1 MEVRDRGFSFQTF
14 HEPAGNVAHVR
25 AAYRRFQTQA
35 PIRRTQKFEMEFFGR
50 GAGMELGVMALP
62 RRAPP
67 QAMSAVRRERAAA
80 VRTTD
85 IVTTATT
92 TAALAPILARAN
104 RAGWHLPR
112 RPQPSRRGPRRIPP
126 QRQPLPRSARAR
138 AVQPDFQS
146 PFDRDWI
153 DWDLEP
159 PDFPDPTDPPGGGG
173 GGGGGLFHSQVLI
186 ELFIF
191 GADQPLQTW
200 LLDEGV
206 GPRIRKVK
214 FEIQGFPSPDSPM
227 LRTGWWRMVV
237 TPIGPDPIEI
247 EITADVFL
255 GDVPIRTTPL
265 GVRLANH
272 IFRVGLEALVP
283 NAEVSGST
291 ARVSIGREIAE
302 LLDVEPLLFSEGIS
316 PGSSNAKLRSL
327 NITTVSGA
335 ELHTIAREHYKE
347 RAKRTPVGNNLSGE
361 QLEELA
367 RFMFKSRFLRLSQ
380 VQPDYV
386 CIRIQAAFSDA
397 SVSVSGFDVASLRG
411 ELGEFIIAFDRTL
424 TRVLPFSFL
433 DVKFS
438 TVARIFISII
448 DLFTEVPSNVN
459 ALVEQLLSAQERHIL
474 KYVRLFVGR
483 AVGLN
488 SFVHEFKLQ
497 NSAWQI
503 RHSNDPVIPR
513 PGDTVTPPIHG
524 GPLDGGVITMM
535 ARGGVFG
542 DMPPVPLAEV
552 PAPPEPAP
560 IAAATLPAGFLPPPQ
575 QLTLLDQHQS
585 VVVVM
590 MENRSFDH
598 LLGDLMHARP
608 RTTNAY
614 DGAPAGIQN
623 AGVAGFLRGVPTVRT
638 RDLHLGTAIPVSPA
652 HSFHP
657 VQFQIGDGTE
667 QGRSTGDMKGFA
679 RDLYRRTDSPQLAL
693 TVYGEADLPVY
704 YKLADEFC
712 VCDRWFA
719 AHPGPT
725 WPNRFATIM
734 GRIPELDNFEI
745 DDPRIG
751 YLKYRNVFDVLT
763 SAGIDWRV
771 FESDLS
777 LVRMFDRYR
786 LDDRHVVPIDDDND
800 GLEAT
805 LRKPGPLPRVMF
817 VEPNFTDIP
826 PLATAND
833 DLPPTDLKHGQA
845 FISRICDLIWDAG
858 RFRDVLLVITY
869 DEHGGFYDHVP
880 PPGSPKGEPRSIP
893 PLMEGGPTF
902 LGVRVPAFVVSPFVS
917 AGKAEKTI
925 FDHTSILKTIL
936 LHNRSRLGENTLTS
950 FGERVN
956 QGNDLSAVFD
966 LTTPRQNPVPF
977 VRRRPSGPPSRFE
990 GLVDF
995 ASVLELTS
1003 SFASGMPSIT
1013 LPETATLD
1021 GSRERTPRV
1030 ITITERIP
1038 TPPEAE
1044 DPGDFH
1050 LALARMLRPRIL
1062 R

>member
-1 MEVRDRGFSFQTF
+1 MDVRDRGFSFQTF

-35 PIRRTQKFEMEFFGR
+35 PISRTQKFELEFFGR

-62 RRAPP
+62 RRATP
-67 QAMSAVRRERAAA
+67 QAMAAVRRERAAT
-80 VRTTD
+80 VRTMN
-85 IVTTATT
+85 VTTMAAA
-92 TAALAPILARAN
+92 TAATPIAAVAPRMLARVNPA
-104 RAGWHLPR
+104 APAIETE
-112 RPQPSRRGPRRIPP
+112 PAPTVPAS
-126 QRQPLPRSARAR
+126 SALST
-138 AVQPDFQS
+138 VPPDFHS
-146 PFDRDWI
+146 SFDHDWL

-159 PDFPDPTDPPGGGG
+159 PTFPDPPVPPGGGG
-173 GGGGGLFHSQVLI
+173 GGGGGGSFHSQVMI

-191 GADQPLQTW
+191 GANQPVQTW
-200 LLDEGV
+200 LLEEGV

-214 FEIQGFPSPDSPM
+214 FEIQGFPTPDSPM

-237 TPIGPDPIEI
+237 TPIGPDPVEI

-265 GVRLANH
+265 AVRLANH

-283 NAEVSGST
+283 DAEVDGST

-302 LLDVEPLLFSEGIS
+302 LMDADPLLLSESIS
-316 PGSSNAKLRSL
+316 PASSHAKLRSL

-335 ELHTIAREHYKE
+335 ELHTIARDHYKE
-347 RAKRTPVGNNLSGE
+347 RAKRFPGANNLNDQQLE
-361 QLEELA
+361 QLAATL
-367 RFMFKSRFLRLSQ
+367 FKSRFLRLSQ
-380 VQPDYV
+380 VQSDYV
-386 CIRIQAAFSDA
+386 CIRIQAAFSNA

-411 ELGEFIIAFDRTL
+411 DLGEFIIAFDRTL

-438 TVARIFISII
+438 TLASIAI
-448 DLFTEVPSNVN
+448 EIVSLFTEVPSNVN
-459 ALVEQLLSAQERHIL
+459 ALLEQLLSAQESHVL
-474 KYVRLFVGR
+474 KYVRLFLGR

-488 SFVHEFKLQ
+488 SFVHEVRLQ
-497 NSAWQI
+497 NGAWQI
-503 RHSNDPVIPR
+503 RHSDDPVIPQ
-513 PGDTVTPPIHG
+513 PGDVAHPPIG
-524 GPLDGGVITMM
+524 GGVLDGGVIAMM

-542 DMPPVPLAEV
+542 EMPSVPLTEV
-552 PAPPEPAP
+552 PAPPAPAP
-560 IAAATLPAGFLPPPQ
+560 IAAAALPAGFLPPPEK
-575 QLTLLDQHQS
+575 LALLDQHQS
-585 VVVVM
+585 IVVVM
-590 MENRSFDH
+590 MENRSYDH
-598 LLGDLMHARP
+598 LLGDLMNARP
-608 RTTNAY
+608 RTSNAY
-614 DGAPAGIQN
+614 DGAPSGIQN

-652 HSFHP
+652 HGFDP
-657 VQFQIGDGTE
+657 VQFQIGDGTDE
-667 QGRSTGDMKGFA
+667 GRGSGDMKGFA
-679 RDLYRRTDSPQLAL
+679 RALYHRTDSPQLAL
-693 TVYGEADLPVY
+693 TVYGEADLPTY

-734 GRIPELDNFEI
+734 GKIPDVDNFEI

-751 YLKYRNVFDVLT
+751 YLKLRNLFDALT
-763 SAGIDWRV
+763 SGGIDWRV

-786 LDDRHVVPIDDDND
+786 LDDRHVIPIDDEAD
-800 GLEAT
+800 GFEAT

-833 DLPPTDLKHGQA
+833 DLAPTDLKHGQA
-845 FISRICDLIWDAG
+845 FISRVCDLIWDAG

-880 PPGSPKGEPRSIP
+880 PPGSPKGEPRNVA
-893 PLMEGGPTF
+893 PLIDGGPTY
-902 LGVRVPAFVVSPFVS
+902 LGVRVPAFVISPFVS
-917 AGKAEKTI
+917 AGKVEKTI
-925 FDHTSILKTIL
+925 FDHTSILKTVL
-936 LHNRSRLGENTLTS
+936 LHNRTRLGESVLTS

-956 QGNDLSAVFD
+956 QANDLSLVLD
-966 LTTPRQNPVPF
+966 LAAPRQNPVPF
-977 VRRRPSGPPSRFE
+977 VRRRPDAPPSRFGE
-990 GLVDF
+990 LVDF
-995 ASVLELTS
+995 ANVLELS
-1003 SFASGMPSIT
+1003 SPLSVGVPTIT
-1013 LPETATLD
+1013 TGTISPDVSAA
-1021 GSRERTPRV
+1021 RTPRV
-1030 ITITERIP
+1030 MTITERIP

-1050 LALARMLRPRIL
+1050 LALARMLRPRVPPS
-1062 R
+1062 

>member
-1 MEVRDRGFSFQTF
+1 MNVRDRGFSFQTF

-35 PIRRTQKFEMEFFGR
+35 PIARTQKFEMEFFGR

-62 RRAPP
+62 RRATP

-80 VRTTD
+80 VRTTE
-85 IVTTATT
+85 AAT
-92 TAALAPILARAN
+92 TAAITAASAPVLTRAN
-104 RAGWHLPR
+104 RTAPAISAA
-112 RPQPSRRGPRRIPP
+112 PAASAPATSAPP
-126 QRQPLPRSARAR
+126 TTTTPAISVRS

-173 GGGGGLFHSQVLI
+173 GGGGSFHSQVLI

-191 GADQPLQTW
+191 GADQPVQTW
-200 LLDEGV
+200 LLEEGV

-214 FEIQGFPSPDSPM
+214 FEIQGFPTPDSPM

-237 TPIGPDPIEI
+237 TPIGPDPVEI

-265 GVRLANH
+265 GVRLANNL
-272 IFRVGLEALVP
+272 FRVGLEALVP

-302 LLDVEPLLFSEGIS
+302 LLDAEPLQLSESIS
-316 PGSSNAKLRSL
+316 PFSSNAKLRSL

-347 RAKRTPVGNNLSGE
+347 RAKRTPFGAGLRGE
-361 QLEELA
+361 QLEQLA
-367 RFMFKSRFLRLSQ
+367 ATLFKSRFLRLGL

-438 TVARIFISII
+438 TLASIAI
-448 DLFTEVPSNVN
+448 DIINLFTEVPSNVN
-459 ALVEQLLSAQERHIL
+459 ALIEQLLSAQERHIL
-474 KYVRLFVGR
+474 KYLRLFVGR

-497 NSAWQI
+497 SGAWQI
-503 RHSNDPVIPR
+503 RHSDDPVIPP
-513 PGDTVTPPIHG
+513 PGDPVLPPIDG
-524 GPLDGGVITMM
+524 GPLDGGVIARM

-542 DMPPVPLAEV
+542 DMPSVPLAEV
-552 PAPPEPAP
+552 ATPHDPAP
-560 IAAATLPAGFLPPPQ
+560 IAAATLPAGFLPPPAK
-575 QLTLLDQHQS
+575 LALLDQHQS

-590 MENRSFDH
+590 MENRSYDH
-598 LLGDLMHARP
+598 LLGDLMNARP

-614 DGAPAGIQN
+614 DGAPSGIQN

-638 RDLHLGTAIPVSPA
+638 RDLRLGTAIPVSPA
-652 HSFHP
+652 HSFHA

-667 QGRSTGDMKGFA
+667 EGRSTGDMKGFA

-693 TVYGEADLPVY
+693 MVYGEADLPVY

-751 YLKYRNVFDVLT
+751 FLKFRNLFDVLT

-786 LDDRHVVPIDDDND
+786 LDDRHVVPLDDERD

-833 DLPPTDLKHGQA
+833 DLAPTDLKHGQA

-880 PPGSPKGEPRSIP
+880 PPGSPKGEPRNVP
-893 PLMEGGPTF
+893 PLIDGGPTF

-917 AGKAEKTI
+917 AGKAERTI

-966 LTTPRQNPVPF
+966 LTSPRQSPVPF

-990 GLVDF
+990 GLIDF
-995 ASVLELTS
+995 ANVLELSS
-1003 SFASGMPSIT
+1003 SFASGVPSIT
-1013 LPETATLD
+1013 QPDTATLD
-1021 GSRERTPRV
+1021 GSRDRTPRV

-1038 TPPEAE
+1038 TPPEGE